1 MLNRLIIKNVYS
13 ISSCEID
20 FTKDKYKYLEDNIN
34 GDIVNPVAIYGH
46 NGSGKSSILKA
57 ISQLIRLMVE
67 PATILSPFV
76 VNNFLFDKYTTS
88 KKKDIS
94 NVTGSIELYFD
105 LNNTNYNYFIST
117 TSFDGI
123 KFEYLK
129 KDNEIIFE
137 RKEKNYIY
145 NGKSQIADNSSPLV
159 PTLRRLASSEINDET
174 IQKVYSYISSFTVVN
189 LPDMSSQHGFVTSKI
204 FNNINYMDLL
214 VNKADEV
221 KEILKDYNE
230 FPIYNISKQEM
241 KDPRMMN
248 QTRYFIEIEGDDFKG
263 TLPFEFISGGMKNQS
278 ALLSILLSMPENS
291 VLFIDEV
298 EQALHP
304 SAIRS
309 FIEVIKKRNVQVFFS
324 SHNTNILQILRP
336 DQVYFANWSKGYSN
350 YSRLSKIYPNIRE
363 INNIE
368 KMYLSSLFN
377 EGIKDVK

>member
-57 ISQLIRLMVE
+57 ISQLIRLMVD

-129 KDNEIIFE
+129 KDNDIVFE

-263 TLPFEFISGGMKNQS
+263 TLPFEFISEGMKNQS